1 MDVEPNYAEDVEFTK
16 LIARRPD
23 ACLITAALELSR
35 DVNPDVDF
43 AAVHQWIAC
52 VADSVRA
59 QVAQAKTDWD
69 VARTFGQCI
78 ADERGV
84 FGDLNAYEQASSSFL
99 DRVIE
104 TKRGIPI
111 SLSLLYLGV
120 AKEAGV
126 ELKDAPAPEH
136 FMVQLASSEGTIYA
150 DPFDHGR
157 LLEEDECL
165 SWLFAR
171 TQIPRGAIL
180 RFMRPG
186 DPRNII
192 IRMLNNLKYLYIRH
206 ADWDCAWK
214 VQHRLSQLQPASYE
228 QRRDLGVVALRS
240 HRPGKAYDILRAC
253 LPSAPK
259 NDREMLEG
267 LINEA
272 NGSLVRWN

>member
-1 MDVEPNYAEDVEFTK
+1 MDVEPSYVEDLEFTK

-23 ACLITAALELSR
+23 ACLTTAALELSR
-35 DVNPDVDF
+35 DVNPQVDF
-43 AAVHQWIAC
+43 DAVHQWIAC
-52 VADSVRA
+52 VADSVRGE
-59 QVAQAKTDWD
+59 
-69 VARTFGQCI
+69 VARAASEWEVMHAFGQCI
-78 ADERGV
+78 AEEHGV
-84 FGDLNAYEQASSSFL
+84 FGDLNAYEQAESSFL

-111 SLSLLYLGV
+111 SLALLYLGV
-120 AKEAGV
+120 ARAAGV
-126 ELKDAPAPEH
+126 DLKDAPAPEH
-136 FMVQLASSEGTIYA
+136 FMVQLQSNEGTIYA

-157 LLEEDECL
+157 LMEEDECL
-165 SWLFAR
+165 SWMFAR
-171 TQIPRGAIL
+171 TQIPRPAIL
-180 RFMRPG
+180 RLMRPG

-206 ADWDCAWK
+206 ADWDLAWK

-240 HRPGKAYDILRAC
+240 HRPGKAFDILKAC

-272 NGSLVRWN
+272 NGNLVRWN